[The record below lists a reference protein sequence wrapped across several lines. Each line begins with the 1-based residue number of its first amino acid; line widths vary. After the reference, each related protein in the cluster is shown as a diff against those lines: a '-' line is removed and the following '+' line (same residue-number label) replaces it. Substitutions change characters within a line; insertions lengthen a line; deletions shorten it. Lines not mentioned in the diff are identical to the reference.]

1 MHLYASMRGVT
12 RDRDNK
18 VHTHTHIY
26 TSTSP
31 LPENR
36 KRCGNCSAMHS
47 GKSGDYVAARSLRSL
62 RSSETNANLTNVI
75 YKGLYGNFTGLL

>member
-1 MHLYASMRGVT
+1 MHLYASMRGMT

-36 KRCGNCSAMHS
+36 KDVEIVGAEISVTC
-47 GKSGDYVAARSLRSL
+47 KFY
-62 RSSETNANLTNVI
+62 
-75 YKGLYGNFTGLL
+75 TGAH

>member
-1 MHLYASMRGVT
+1 MHLYGSMRGVT

-18 VHTHTHIY
+18 VHIHTHIY

-36 KRCGNCSAMHS
+36 K
-47 GKSGDYVAARSLRSL
+47 DVEIVAQCTLVKVVIMLLLARYARSAAVKRT
-62 RSSETNANLTNVI
+62 RT
-75 YKGLYGNFTGLL
+75 